1 MCLITG
7 GHSVGRVGTI
17 LHREKHPGSYDIV
30 YVKNAAGR
38 TFGTRLNNIFI
49 IGEANKT
56 LVSLPKGNGVRETIS
71 ELRDRRLANK
81 QRA

>member
-30 YVKNAAGR
+30 HVKDAAGR
-38 TFGTRLNNIFI
+38 TFATRLNNIFI
-49 IGEANKT
+49 IGEVRWT
-56 LVSLPKGNGVRETIS
+56 SLYVGIQ
-71 ELRDRRLANK
+71 LRWS
-81 QRA
+81 